1 VGESS
6 AVIIGAR
13 GGIGA
18 ALAELLEND
27 PNYAQV
33 IRFHRESTPPLDIVD
48 EASIAAAAASLTG
61 AHPPI
66 SLVIVATGLLHS
78 TQKGPEKSL
87 RELDPDWMMENFR
100 INAVG
105 PALVAK
111 HFLPIMAKQGP
122 ICFAALSARVGSIS
136 DNRLGGWHSY
146 RASKSA
152 LNMFIRNI
160 AIEWQRKNPQSVIV
174 GLHPGTVETA
184 LSAELTEHL
193 GYEKHGDSRPA
204 KGNARNGTTSKRLK
218 SHHGDGEIETP
229 RDRDGTFEPQ
239 LLRKNQTR
247 LTQMDDQILTL

>member
-1 VGESS
+1 MGESS
-6 AVIIGAR
+6 AMIIGAR

-18 ALAELLEND
+18 ALADLLEQD
-27 PNYAQV
+27 SNYAQV
-33 IRFHRESTPPLDIVD
+33 IRLHRESTPLLDITD
-48 EASIAAAAASLTG
+48 EASIAAAAASLTDT
-61 AHPPI
+61 HPPI
-66 SLVIVATGLLHS
+66 SMVIVATGLLHS

-87 RELDPDWMMENFR
+87 RELDPDWMIENFR

-111 HFLPIMAKQGP
+111 HFLPIMSKQGP

-174 GLHPGTVETA
+174 SLHPGTVETA
-184 LSAELTEHL
+184 LSA
-193 GYEKHGDSRPA
+193 PF
-204 KGNARNGTTSKRLK
+204 KGNPAHERFTPARAAGQMLNVLHGLK
-218 SHHGDGEIETP
+218 PEQSGQIFAYDGSLVAP
-229 RDRDGTFEPQ
+229 
-239 LLRKNQTR
+239 
-247 LTQMDDQILTL
+247 

>member
-1 VGESS
+1 MDESS
-6 AVIIGAR
+6 AMIFGAR

-18 ALAELLEND
+18 ALADALEQD

-33 IRFHRESTPPLDIVD
+33 IRLHRDSAPLLNIVD
-48 EASIAAAAASLTG
+48 EASIAAAAASLAGTF
-61 AHPPI
+61 PPI
-66 SLVIVATGLLHS
+66 RMVIVATGVLHS

-122 ICFAALSARVGSIS
+122 SCFAALSARVGSIS

-160 AIEWQRKNPQSVIV
+160 AIEWQRKNPQSVVV

-184 LSAELTEHL
+184 LSA
-193 GYEKHGDSRPA
+193 PF
-204 KGNARNGTTSKRLK
+204 KGNPAHERFTPARAAGQMLNVLHGLKPEQNGQIFAY
-218 SHHGDGEIETP
+218 DGSLIAP
-229 RDRDGTFEPQ
+229 
-239 LLRKNQTR
+239 
-247 LTQMDDQILTL
+247 

>member
-1 VGESS
+1 MGESS

-18 ALAELLEND
+18 ALADVLEKD

-33 IRFHRESTPPLDIVD
+33 IRLHRESNPPVNLLD
-48 EASIAAAAASLTG
+48 ETSIAAAAASLTT
-61 AHPPI
+61 ALPPI
-66 SLVIVATGLLHS
+66 SLVLVATGLLHS
-78 TQKGPEKSL
+78 NQNGPEKSL
-87 RELDPDWMMENFR
+87 RELDPDWMIENFR

-152 LNMFIRNI
+152 LNMLIRNI
-160 AIEWQRKNPQSVIV
+160 AIEWQRKNPQSVVV

-184 LSAELTEHL
+184 LSA
-193 GYEKHGDSRPA
+193 PF
-204 KGNARNGTTSKRLK
+204 KGNPAHERFSPARAAGDMLSVLHGLK
-218 SHHGDGEIETP
+218 PEQSGQIFAYDGSLVAP
-229 RDRDGTFEPQ
+229 
-239 LLRKNQTR
+239 
-247 LTQMDDQILTL
+247 

>member
-18 ALAELLEND
+18 ALADVLEQD

-33 IRFHRESTPPLDIVD
+33 IRLHRESNLPVNILD
-48 EASIAAAAASLTG
+48 EASLAAAAAALSGTN
-61 AHPPI
+61 PPI
-66 SLVIVATGLLHS
+66 NLVVVATGLLHS
-78 TQKGPEKSL
+78 EQKGPEKSL
-87 RELDPDWMMENFR
+87 RELDPDWMIENFR
-100 INAVG
+100 INALG

-152 LNMFIRNI
+152 LNMLIRNI
-160 AIEWQRKNPQSVIV
+160 AIEWHRKNPQSIIV

-184 LSAELTEHL
+184 LSA
-193 GYEKHGDSRPA
+193 PF
-204 KGNARNGTTSKRLK
+204 KGNPAHERFTPARAAGDMLSVLHGLK
-218 SHHGDGEIETP
+218 PEQSGQIFAYDGSLVAP
-229 RDRDGTFEPQ
+229 
-239 LLRKNQTR
+239 
-247 LTQMDDQILTL
+247 

>member
-1 VGESS
+1 MPERT

-18 ALAELLEND
+18 ALADALETGAEYD
-27 PNYAQV
+27 RV
-33 IRFHRESTPPLDIVD
+33 VRLHRGSAPPVDILD
-48 EASIAAAAASLTG
+48 EASIAAAASSLADT
-61 AHPPI
+61 APQ
-66 SLVIVATGLLHS
+66 LVIVATGLLH
-78 TQKGPEKSL
+78 TADKGPEKSL
-87 RELDPDWMMENFR
+87 RELDPDWMMQNYR

-160 AIEWQRKNPQSVIV
+160 AIEWQRKNAQSIVV
-174 GLHPGTVETA
+174 GLHPGTVETQ
-184 LSAELTEHL
+184 LSA
-193 GYEKHGDSRPA
+193 PF
-204 KGNARNGTTSKRLK
+204 KGNPAHERFAPARAAADMLSVLMGLK
-218 SHHGDGEIETP
+218 PEHSGQIFAYDGSIIAP
-229 RDRDGTFEPQ
+229 
-239 LLRKNQTR
+239 
-247 LTQMDDQILTL
+247 

>member
-18 ALAELLEND
+18 ALADVLEKD

-33 IRFHRESTPPLDIVD
+33 IRLHRESNPPVNLLD
-48 EASIAAAAASLTG
+48 ETSIAAAAASLTA

-66 SLVIVATGLLHS
+66 SLVLVATGLLHS
-78 TQKGPEKSL
+78 NQNGPEKSL
-87 RELDPDWMMENFR
+87 RELDPDWMIENFR

-111 HFLPIMAKQGP
+111 HFLPIMVKQGP

-152 LNMFIRNI
+152 LNMLIRNI
-160 AIEWQRKNPQSVIV
+160 AIEWQRKNPQSVVV

-184 LSAELTEHL
+184 LSA
-193 GYEKHGDSRPA
+193 PF
-204 KGNARNGTTSKRLK
+204 KGNPAHERFSPARAAGDMLSVLHGLK
-218 SHHGDGEIETP
+218 PEQSGQIFAY
-229 RDRDGTFEPQ
+229 DRSLVAP
-239 LLRKNQTR
+239 
-247 LTQMDDQILTL
+247 

>member
-13 GGIGA
+13 GGIGT
-18 ALAELLEND
+18 ALADALEQD

-33 IRFHRESTPPLDIVD
+33 IRLHRESDQPLDLLD
-48 EASIAAAAASLTG
+48 EASIATAAASLSAT
-61 AHPPI
+61 HPPI

-78 TQKGPEKSL
+78 SKNGPEKSL
-87 RELDPDWMMENFR
+87 RELEPNWMIENFR

-111 HFLPIMAKQGP
+111 HFLPIMANQVP

-152 LNMFIRNI
+152 LNMLIRNI
-160 AIEWQRKNPQSVIV
+160 AIEWQRKNPQSVVV

-184 LSAELTEHL
+184 LSA
-193 GYEKHGDSRPA
+193 PF
-204 KGNARNGTTSKRLK
+204 KGNPAHERFSPARAVRDILNVLHGLK
-218 SHHGDGEIETP
+218 PEQSGQIFAYDGSLVAP
-229 RDRDGTFEPQ
+229 
-239 LLRKNQTR
+239 
-247 LTQMDDQILTL
+247 

>member
-1 VGESS
+1 MGESS
-6 AVIIGAR
+6 AMIFGAR

-18 ALAELLEND
+18 ALADALEQD

-33 IRFHRESTPPLDIVD
+33 IRLHRESNPLLDIMD
-48 EASIAAAAASLTG
+48 EASIAAAAAALAGTY
-61 AHPPI
+61 PPI
-66 SLVIVATGLLHS
+66 SMVIVATGVLHS

-160 AIEWQRKNPQSVIV
+160 AIEWQRKNPQSIVV

-184 LSAELTEHL
+184 LSA
-193 GYEKHGDSRPA
+193 PF
-204 KGNARNGTTSKRLK
+204 KGNPAHERFTPARAAGQMLNVLHGLK
-218 SHHGDGEIETP
+218 PEQSGQIFAYDGSLVAP
-229 RDRDGTFEPQ
+229 
-239 LLRKNQTR
+239 
-247 LTQMDDQILTL
+247 

>member
-1 VGESS
+1 MVDRS

-18 ALAELLEND
+18 ALADALDAD
-27 PNYAQV
+27 PRYTNV
-33 IRFHRESTPPLDIVD
+33 KRLHRDSDLPIDILD
-48 EASIAAAAASLTG
+48 EARIAAAATALADTQ
-61 AHPPI
+61 PPVQ
-66 SLVIVATGLLHS
+66 LVIVATGLLHAHS
-78 TQKGPEKSL
+78 QGPEKSL
-87 RELDPDWMMENFR
+87 RELAPDWMVQNYR
-100 INAVG
+100 VNAVG

-111 HFLPIMAKQGP
+111 HFLPIMAKNEP

-184 LSAELTEHL
+184 LSA
-193 GYEKHGDSRPA
+193 PF
-204 KGNARNGTTSKRLK
+204 KGNPAHERFTPARAA
-218 SHHGDGEIETP
+218 GDMLRVLHSLTP
-229 RDRDGTFEPQ
+229 EQSGQIFAYDGTP
-239 LLRKNQTR
+239 
-247 LTQMDDQILTL
+247 IAP

>member
-18 ALAELLEND
+18 ALANALEKD
-27 PNYAQV
+27 KNYAQ
-33 IRFHRESTPPLDIVD
+33 ILRLHRESSPPLDILD
-48 EASIAAAAASLTG
+48 EASIAAGATSLSAT
-61 AHPPI
+61 HPPI

-78 TQKGPEKSL
+78 EQKGPEKSL
-87 RELDPDWMMENFR
+87 RELEPNWMIENFR

-152 LNMFIRNI
+152 LNMLIRNI
-160 AIEWQRKNPQSVIV
+160 SIEWQRKNPQSIIV
-174 GLHPGTVETA
+174 GLHPGTVETT
-184 LSAELTEHL
+184 LSA
-193 GYEKHGDSRPA
+193 PF
-204 KGNARNGTTSKRLK
+204 KGNPAHERFTPARAAKSLLGVLQQLK
-218 SHHGDGEIETP
+218 PEQSGQIFAY
-229 RDRDGTFEPQ
+229 DGTP
-239 LLRKNQTR
+239 
-247 LTQMDDQILTL
+247 IAP

>member
-1 VGESS
+1 MGESS

-18 ALAELLEND
+18 ALADALEKD

-33 IRFHRESTPPLDIVD
+33 IRLHRESNPPVNLLD
-48 EASIAAAAASLTG
+48 ESSIAAAAASLTA

-66 SLVIVATGLLHS
+66 SLVLVATGLLHS
-78 TQKGPEKSL
+78 NQNGPEKSL
-87 RELDPDWMMENFR
+87 RELDPDWMIENFR

-111 HFLPIMAKQGP
+111 HFLPIMVKQGP

-152 LNMFIRNI
+152 LNMLIRNI
-160 AIEWQRKNPQSVIV
+160 AIEWQRKNPQSVVV

-184 LSAELTEHL
+184 LSA
-193 GYEKHGDSRPA
+193 PF
-204 KGNARNGTTSKRLK
+204 KGNPAHERFSPARAAGDMLSVLHGLK
-218 SHHGDGEIETP
+218 PEQSGQIFAYDGSLVAP
-229 RDRDGTFEPQ
+229 
-239 LLRKNQTR
+239 
-247 LTQMDDQILTL
+247 

>member
-1 VGESS
+1 VPERT

-18 ALAELLEND
+18 ALADALD
-27 PNYAQV
+27 AGDQYDRV
-33 IRFHRESTPPLDIVD
+33 IRLHRTSAPAIDILD
-48 EASIAAAAASLTG
+48 EASIAAAARDLAGT
-61 AHPPI
+61 APQ
-66 SLVIVATGLLHS
+66 LVIVATGLLH
-78 TQKGPEKSL
+78 TANKGPEKSL
-87 RELDPDWMMENFR
+87 RELDPEWMMENYR

-160 AIEWQRKNPQSVIV
+160 AIEWQRKNPQSVVV
-174 GLHPGTVETA
+174 GLHPGTVETQ
-184 LSAELTEHL
+184 LSA
-193 GYEKHGDSRPA
+193 PF
-204 KGNARNGTTSKRLK
+204 KGNPAHERFAPARAAADMLGVLSGLNPEQSGQIFAY
-218 SHHGDGEIETP
+218 DGSVVAP
-229 RDRDGTFEPQ
+229 
-239 LLRKNQTR
+239 
-247 LTQMDDQILTL
+247 

>member
-18 ALAELLEND
+18 ALADVLEQD

-33 IRFHRESTPPLDIVD
+33 IRLHRKSNLPVNILD
-48 EASIAAAAASLTG
+48 EASLTAAAAALSGTY
-61 AHPPI
+61 PPI
-66 SLVIVATGLLHS
+66 NLIVVATGLLHS
-78 TQKGPEKSL
+78 EQKGPEKSL
-87 RELDPDWMMENFR
+87 RELDLDWMIENFR

-152 LNMFIRNI
+152 LNMLIRNI
-160 AIEWQRKNPQSVIV
+160 AIEWHRKNPQSIIV

-184 LSAELTEHL
+184 LSA
-193 GYEKHGDSRPA
+193 PF
-204 KGNARNGTTSKRLK
+204 KGNPAHERFTPARSAADMLSVLHGLK
-218 SHHGDGEIETP
+218 PEQSGQIFAYDGSLITP
-229 RDRDGTFEPQ
+229 
-239 LLRKNQTR
+239 
-247 LTQMDDQILTL
+247 

>member
-1 VGESS
+1 MVERT

-18 ALAELLEND
+18 ALADALD
-27 PNYAQV
+27 ADADYGQV
-33 IRFHRESTPPLDIVD
+33 VRLHRDSLPPVDILD
-48 EASIAAAAASLTG
+48 EASIASAAAMVAG
-61 AHPPI
+61 AHGP
-66 SLVIVATGLLHS
+66 LHMVIVATGILHS
-78 TQKGPEKSL
+78 AAKGPEKSL
-87 RELDPDWMMENFR
+87 RELDPDWMLQNYR

-111 HFLPIMAKQGP
+111 HFLPLMAKQGP

-160 AIEWQRKNPQSVIV
+160 AIEWQRKNAQSVIA

-184 LSAELTEHL
+184 LSA
-193 GYEKHGDSRPA
+193 PF
-204 KGNARNGTTSKRLK
+204 KGNPAHERFTPARAADDMLQVLHGLK
-218 SHHGDGEIETP
+218 PDQSGQIFAY
-229 RDRDGTFEPQ
+229 DGTMIAP
-239 LLRKNQTR
+239 
-247 LTQMDDQILTL
+247 

>member
-1 VGESS
+1 VGERSV
-6 AVIIGAR
+6 VIIGAR

-18 ALAELLEND
+18 ALANALEQD
-27 PNYAQV
+27 PNYARV
-33 IRFHRESTPPLDIVD
+33 IRLHRESAQPLDILD
-48 EASIAAAAASLTG
+48 EASIAAAADSLSGTY
-61 AHPPI
+61 PPI

-78 TQKGPEKSL
+78 ARKGPEKTL

-111 HFLPIMAKQGP
+111 YFLPIMAKQGP

-152 LNMFIRNI
+152 LNMLIRNI
-160 AIEWQRKNPQSVIV
+160 AIEWQRKNPQSVVV

-184 LSAELTEHL
+184 LSA
-193 GYEKHGDSRPA
+193 PF
-204 KGNARNGTTSKRLK
+204 KGNPAHERFTPARAAGDMLNVLHGLK
-218 SHHGDGEIETP
+218 PEQSGQIFAYDGSLVAP
-229 RDRDGTFEPQ
+229 
-239 LLRKNQTR
+239 
-247 LTQMDDQILTL
+247 

>member
-1 VGESS
+1 MPERT

-18 ALAELLEND
+18 ALADALD
-27 PNYAQV
+27 AGDQYDRV
-33 IRFHRESTPPLDIVD
+33 IRLHRTSAPAIDILD
-48 EASIAAAAASLTG
+48 EASIAAAATNLADT
-61 AHPPI
+61 APQ
-66 SLVIVATGLLHS
+66 LVIVATGLLH
-78 TQKGPEKSL
+78 TATKGPEKSL
-87 RELDPDWMMENFR
+87 RELDPEWMMENYR

-160 AIEWQRKNPQSVIV
+160 AIEWQRKNAQSVVV
-174 GLHPGTVETA
+174 GLHPGTVETQ
-184 LSAELTEHL
+184 LSA
-193 GYEKHGDSRPA
+193 PF
-204 KGNARNGTTSKRLK
+204 KGNPAHERFAPARAAADMLGVLSGLNPEQSGQIFAY
-218 SHHGDGEIETP
+218 DGSVVAP
-229 RDRDGTFEPQ
+229 
-239 LLRKNQTR
+239 
-247 LTQMDDQILTL
+247 

>member
-18 ALAELLEND
+18 ALADVLEKD

-33 IRFHRESTPPLDIVD
+33 IRLHRESNPPVNLLD
-48 EASIAAAAASLTG
+48 ESSIAAAAASLTA

-66 SLVIVATGLLHS
+66 SLVLVATGLLHS
-78 TQKGPEKSL
+78 YQNGPEKSL
-87 RELDPDWMMENFR
+87 RELDPDWMIENFR

-152 LNMFIRNI
+152 LNMLIRNI
-160 AIEWQRKNPQSVIV
+160 AIEWQRKNPQSVVV

-184 LSAELTEHL
+184 LSA
-193 GYEKHGDSRPA
+193 PF
-204 KGNARNGTTSKRLK
+204 KGNPAHERFSPARAAGDMLSVLHGLK
-218 SHHGDGEIETP
+218 PEQSGQIFAYDGSLVAP
-229 RDRDGTFEPQ
+229 
-239 LLRKNQTR
+239 
-247 LTQMDDQILTL
+247 